1 VASQMT
7 QVNQISEMIEPL
19 IAKAEAA
26 EEAGRE
32 LAEQAL
38 AKAYKS
44 AQARMTTLGLTLPLV
59 PEPGLQNYLTAQL
72 AQLNTK
78 QLVKSDLNT
87 AELLERNELFQG
99 LNLYIDGADVAHG
112 TIATLLPSRNPF
124 KHPRGV
130 SFKMEDKEVET
141 TMQHALKKKL
151 ETTLGLSVSGS
162 SSTSGGVVGPIGGAA
177 WSAKMSAA
185 LSTNMQG
192 DMTSGSSSVE
202 TTNIKTCRATF
213 NATQYALADADYE
226 LSAEFERALVDVK
239 EGGQTCA
246 QVISEFGSHLTM
258 SAVLGGQYVI
268 EASVR
273 TKTFEKDSTERTA
286 VGQAL
291 TMRTS
296 GAAYAAG
303 FIGSGAGAGSVSA
316 AAATDANNTE
326 AKGIEEQLA
335 NHLSQSCLSTYVTGG
350 SPGSLN
356 VWLSAMQQSNNVW
369 EVIDRDVNHLRPV
382 WELVRKSRLLD
393 DKEQGTVALKLFE
406 AWEFNN
412 DEKELAEKKKLQV
425 QDGMSHLDKIKDE
438 RPEQEKITCLIAKV
452 GKTFEV
458 AQNEDKLDWSNC
470 GLDDTDIEVLE
481 YVMVTNTS
489 LIHLDLRSG
498 ETSKEKKLKL
508 LKSKEREAFDV
519 PYSQGIVI
527 NVLGQYDHPAHI
539 QWKQAKKELEE
550 YSTNF
555 VSPERNAFKME
566 SKRKL
571 DSIAKKIRETRP
583 KQKLVVSFPKP

>member
-1 VASQMT
+1 
-7 QVNQISEMIEPL
+7 
-19 IAKAEAA
+19 
-26 EEAGRE
+26 
-32 LAEQAL
+32 
-38 AKAYKS
+38 
-44 AQARMTTLGLTLPLV
+44 
-59 PEPGLQNYLTAQL
+59 
-72 AQLNTK
+72 
-78 QLVKSDLNT
+78 
-87 AELLERNELFQG
+87 
-99 LNLYIDGADVAHG
+99 
-112 TIATLLPSRNPF
+112 
-124 KHPRGV
+124 
-130 SFKMEDKEVET
+130 
-141 TMQHALKKKL
+141 MQHALKKKL

-192 DMTSGSSSVE
+192 DATSGSSLERHVKRGSTHARHACPLRANICPYTLLTQQQQKALLFITNHRSVE

-369 EVIDRDVNHLRPV
+369 EVIDRDVNHLRCQTAIRALS
-382 WELVRKSRLLD
+382 ELRH
-393 DKEQGTVALKLFE
+393 T
-406 AWEFNN
+406 
-412 DEKELAEKKKLQV
+412 
-425 QDGMSHLDKIKDE
+425 
-438 RPEQEKITCLIAKV
+438 
-452 GKTFEV
+452 
-458 AQNEDKLDWSNC
+458 
-470 GLDDTDIEVLE
+470 
-481 YVMVTNTS
+481 Y
-489 LIHLDLRSG
+489 
-498 ETSKEKKLKL
+498 
-508 LKSKEREAFDV
+508 
-519 PYSQGIVI
+519 
-527 NVLGQYDHPAHI
+527 
-539 QWKQAKKELEE
+539 
-550 YSTNF
+550 
-555 VSPERNAFKME
+555 
-566 SKRKL
+566 
-571 DSIAKKIRETRP
+571 
-583 KQKLVVSFPKP
+583 